1 MEEPMDW
8 YDELDINF
16 LRPADTNDWY
26 DLPDDCYEY
35 GEGLRDYWLDEQA
48 DAYHDYMFDD
58 LNEEYD
64 NE

>member
-1 MEEPMDW
+1 MYDYIDW

-35 GEGLRDYWLDEQA
+35 GEGLREYWLDEQA
-48 DAYHDYMFDD
+48 DAYHDYMSD
-58 LNEEYD
+58 EEYD